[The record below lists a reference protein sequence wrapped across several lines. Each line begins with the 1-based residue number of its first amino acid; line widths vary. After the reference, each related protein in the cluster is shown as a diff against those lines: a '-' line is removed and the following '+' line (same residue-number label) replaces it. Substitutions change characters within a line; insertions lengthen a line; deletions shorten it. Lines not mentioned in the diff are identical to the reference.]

1 MIVIKRDGT
10 KENFDIDKIQRAVY
24 SAFKATG
31 KPMPDYLVKMI
42 DSLFSQ
48 LKGDAIGVEEIPA
61 PSSVRNS
68 SAITIGGILL

>member
-42 DSLFSQ
+42 NYWFFQ
-48 LKGDAIGVEEIPA
+48 L
-61 PSSVRNS
+61 
-68 SAITIGGILL
+68 